1 VLLGIV
7 IFYFQG
13 ARRARAKGWFKVT
26 KDNLDQEVD
35 SGSLPGAFELSG
47 EMQMPARIIPG
58 KGNSALTASGIIIS
72 NPDLKGLD
80 HVDTSAI
87 TQVLVEQAVDVVHET
102 GGVPVTVVAIAGLP
116 GGVLRSG

>member
-1 VLLGIV
+1 M
-7 IFYFQG
+7 
-13 ARRARAKGWFKVT
+13 A

-35 SGSLPGAFELSG
+35 SGGLPGAFELSG

-58 KGNSALTASGIIIS
+58 KGNSALTASGIKIS

-102 GGVPVTVVAIAGLP
+102 CGLPVTIAFP
-116 GGVLRSG
+116 QGVRDRLR